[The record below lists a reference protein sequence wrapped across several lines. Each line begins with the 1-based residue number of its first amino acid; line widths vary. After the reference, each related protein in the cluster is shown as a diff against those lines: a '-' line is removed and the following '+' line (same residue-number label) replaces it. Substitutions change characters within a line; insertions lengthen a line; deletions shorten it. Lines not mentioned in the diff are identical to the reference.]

1 MPGEIIE
8 IKKRDEFKTYVKNNK
23 IVIVKI
29 CATWC
34 GPCKRCTPTVEKL
47 FNQMP
52 EKVNMVLVDAD
63 LGSDVKNHL
72 KIKVVPTLI
81 AFIHGYQCEIYQTSN
96 NNEIKNFFN
105 KVLTYC

>member
-29 CATWC
+29 GATWC
-34 GPCKRCTPTVEKL
+34 GPCKRCAPTVFLL
-47 FNQMP
+47 FNKMP
-52 EKVNMVLVDAD
+52 EKVKMVLVDAD
-63 LGSDVKNHL
+63 SGSDVKNHL
-72 KIKVVPTLI
+72 KIKVVPTLM
-81 AFIHGYQCEIYQTSN
+81 AFINGDPCEIYQTSN
-96 NNEIKNFFN
+96 DNEIKNFFN